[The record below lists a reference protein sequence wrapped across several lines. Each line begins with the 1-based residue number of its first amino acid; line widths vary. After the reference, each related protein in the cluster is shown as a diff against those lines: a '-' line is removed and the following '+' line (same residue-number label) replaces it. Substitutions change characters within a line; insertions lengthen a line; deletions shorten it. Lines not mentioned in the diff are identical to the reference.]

1 MKGNCML
8 ELLAPAGDREC
19 FNKALLAGADAIY
32 VGGKKYGARA
42 YAGNFS
48 VEELIECMHY
58 AHLLDKKVYLTINT
72 LMKEKELWELTSF
85 LRPLYEEGL
94 DGVII
99 QDLGGLALVREMFPG
114 LELHASTQMTVTGV
128 RAATL
133 LKKYGVSR
141 VVPAR
146 ELSLEEISGIKTET
160 GLEMETF
167 IHGAMCYG
175 YSGQCLFSS
184 MLGERSGNRG
194 RCAGP
199 CRLPYTLKYEGR
211 RLNGENEKYLLSLK
225 DLCTLEI
232 LPKLI
237 DAGIDSFKIEGR
249 MKSPE
254 YVSFVTGMYRKY
266 IDLYLSD
273 PKGYRVSEKDINLLR
288 NRFSRG
294 DIQSGYYFLHNGRK
308 LVTLDKPGY
317 QSFDAEK
324 NTEEPEL
331 QADSAAVG
339 RVELEGYFTAVC
351 GEPVYFTVFPKG
363 CPENAVTAIGNAAQK
378 AMKCAVTTENVKKQ
392 LCKTGNTCFTF
403 SEITFEMDNDLFLQN
418 RELNELRREA
428 LSQMQE
434 LLLDKYKRKFESGQD
449 THTGITICN
458 EPSSVRLCDRE
469 RPVHIQVRT
478 IQQLEAVKMFP
489 QLKRLYLTSDCITS
503 AAVKAKPEICRQIK
517 EVRNRCLENG
527 TEFFITFPPVCR
539 LKTMKIL
546 AENRNVFDEMKP
558 DGFCVGNL
566 ESLVYVTAEFPDA
579 RIVSNTGLY
588 LFNTKTAEFYEK
600 LGVKEHICSYEL
612 HRKEIEALCREKGK
626 EHSFYLPVYGYIP
639 VMESA
644 GCVLKTCEAC
654 RNGNGEEQAVL
665 NDRYRKDR
673 IVITHCDRCENTI
686 YNPVPLSL
694 HKELREI
701 TEMDIDGIVFQF
713 TVESAG
719 ETEKVIDSWRS
730 LCSAAAAGGLD
741 YQEVLEEISK
751 QDFTKG
757 HFVKGVE

>member
-1 MKGNCML
+1 MKGTCML

-48 VEELIECMHY
+48 VEELIECMHH

-99 QDLGGLALVREMFPG
+99 QDLGGLTLVREMFPG

-133 LKKYGVSR
+133 LKQYGVSR

-146 ELSLEEISGIKTET
+146 ELSLEEISKIKTET
-160 GLEMETF
+160 GLELETF

-199 CRLPYTLKYEGR
+199 CRLPYALEYEGR
-211 RLNGENEKYLLSLK
+211 RLNGEDEKYLLSLK

-237 DAGIDSFKIEGR
+237 DVGIDSFKIEGR

-273 PKGYRVSEKDINLLR
+273 PKEYHVSAKDISLLR

-294 DIQSGYYFLHNGRK
+294 DIQSGYYFLHNDRK

-317 QSFDAEK
+317 QSFG
-324 NTEEPEL
+324 TEEIPEETGV
-331 QADSAAVG
+331 QADTTAGG
-339 RVELEGYFTAVC
+339 RVELEGYFAAVC

-363 CPENAVTAIGNAAQK
+363 CPEKAVTAIGNIAQK
-378 AMKCAVTTENVKKQ
+378 ALKCAVTTESVKKQ

-403 SEITFEMDNDLFLQN
+403 SEITFEMDSDLFLQN

-434 LLLDKYKRKFESGQD
+434 LLLDKYKRKFDSGRE
-449 THTGITICN
+449 THTG
-458 EPSSVRLCDRE
+458 EDVYPDSQSGSLRERE

-478 IQQLEAVKMFP
+478 IYQLQAVKMFP
-489 QLKRLYLTSDCITS
+489 QLQRLYISSDCITS
-503 AAVKAKPEICRQIK
+503 ATVNDKPKICSRIK
-517 EVRNRCLENG
+517 EVRSSCLENG
-527 TEFFITFPPVCR
+527 TEFFITLPPVCR
-539 LKTMKIL
+539 LQTMKIL
-546 AENRNVFDEMKP
+546 AENRNVFCEVNP

-566 ESLVYVTAEFPDA
+566 ESLLYVMTEFPDA
-579 RIVSNTGLY
+579 SIASNTGLY
-588 LFNTKTAEFYEK
+588 LFNTKTAEFYEE
-600 LGVKEHICSYEL
+600 LGLKEHICSYEL
-612 HRKEIEALCREKGK
+612 HRKEIQALCSEKKGN
-626 EHSFYLPVYGYIP
+626 SFYLPVYGYIP

-644 GCVLKTCEAC
+644 GCVLKTCGAC
-654 RNGNGEEQAVL
+654 RNGQGEERAVL

-694 HKELREI
+694 HKELKEI
-701 TEMDIDGIVFQF
+701 TDMDIEGIVLQF

-719 ETEKVIDSWRS
+719 ETEEAIDSWRR
-730 LCSAAAAGGLD
+730 LYLAAVTKESD
-741 YQEVLEEISK
+741 YQTVLEEISK
-751 QDFTKG
+751 HDFTKG